1 LFLFLFF
8 FVKREF
14 ENESGQIRRG
24 IYMVFEGFPL
34 SYKYFIFSIKKT
46 IRRSERK
53 ELKGQAA
60 SSFAL
65 V

>member
-1 LFLFLFF
+1 
-8 FVKREF
+8 
-14 ENESGQIRRG
+14 
-24 IYMVFEGFPL
+24 MVFEGFPL

-53 ELKGQAA
+53 ELKGQAV